1 MNIVK
6 TGSAGTLESSD
17 VMITIRSASGSGLSV
32 YLKSTVEKQFG
43 KQIRQVV
50 LETLKKLEIDDAQVE
65 IQDKGALDCA
75 IRARLIAAAHR
86 AAGINSINWE
96 AMR

>member
-17 VMITIRSASGSGLSV
+17 VMITVRSASASGLSIF
-32 YLKSTVEKQFG
+32 LESTVKKQFG

-50 LETLKKLEIDDAQVE
+50 LETLKEFDITHAQIE

-75 IRARLIAAAHR
+75 IRARLIAAVHR